1 MNPNRMPAWESDFWS
16 ELLAEQGVFMDDRPM
31 GATTGRFAATGGP
44 DAFFYAANPEAEY
57 VSPYATADM
66 LVGEIVEE
74 GQLEL
79 DA

>member
-1 MNPNRMPAWESDFWS
+1 MPAWESDFWS
-16 ELLAEQGVFMDDRPM
+16 ELLSEQGVFMADPPM
-31 GATTGRFAATGGP
+31 GTTTGRFAATGEP
-44 DAFFYAANPEAEY
+44 DEFFYASQPEEPY